1 MFCGGVLIPD
11 FKFSNVSQ
19 FFPPF
24 FWWLVFPSYKEL
36 LLCRLLV

>member
-19 FFPPF
+19 FFPSFFFLARLPF
-24 FWWLVFPSYKEL
+24 L
-36 LLCRLLV
+36 